1 MCRLYVEGGVRSE
14 GRKILVLG
22 SMNTGRG
29 SVAVSIVFMEVGMS
43 LCIEA
48 SERHEEND
56 NKG

>member
-1 MCRLYVEGGVRSE
+1 VRSE

-29 SVAVSIVFMEVGMS
+29 SAAVSIVFMEVGMS